1 MTDDEDN
8 RRYIKGELDSV
19 TPNSLGRMQIKLVGD
34 GATKWLSITP
44 DQKAAIEKILLPEPE
59 SPVSHAPC
67 IQGTIDIAGLKSEFL
82 IPLANDSVGFSQWG
96 AGTPVLWT
104 RVDLLDELSGK
115 AREWADENLCRTCRE
130 DMADGGE
137 GYDGQCAECADRSSC
152 VADCS
157 PDDEDLDGPCSECG
171 TDWSK
176 WNGEDHETFRREQRE
191 AREQDDNA

>member
-1 MTDDEDN
+1 MTEGMKQLPMTVTFQVPADITDATAE
-8 RRYIKGELDSV
+8 RIRKGLEAYAS
-19 TPNSLGRMQIKLVGD
+19 TMSYTR
-34 GATKWLSITP
+34 GATVS
-44 DQKAAIEKILLPEPE
+44 LPEPE

-67 IQGTIDIAGLKSEFL
+67 IQGVIDIAGLKSEFL

-104 RVDLLDELSGK
+104 RVDLLDELSSK
-115 AREWADENLCRTCRE
+115 AREWADENLCRVCRE
-130 DMADGGE
+130 NMTDDGE
-137 GYDGQCAECADRSSC
+137 GEDGMCGECADRSSC

-157 PDDEDLDGPCSECG
+157 PDDEELDGPCSECG